1 MIVYL
6 TTFALSLLG
15 VWLADIQYE
24 DKRMFLTSSLLAML
38 PPIVLAGFRDATVG
52 TDMQV
57 YILSTYEKMVSSGQ
71 GFLDFVSTYD
81 GDLEILYLFI
91 NYLTAQF
98 SDQPFLLLIIIHVL
112 IIVPLFATAMKWRPY
127 LSPVLFMFIYYM
139 IFFQESLSIVR
150 QSIALSFSMLAFTYL
165 LEKKYVFYAVY
176 SLVAIGFH
184 NTAVIAFA
192 FPLVFFIIKWFPLQ
206 KYYLGYL
213 GLCVAF
219 ILFMMNIELL
229 IAWLIDSGWLD
240 YKYLKYTSLV
250 GEFEAILGATNL
262 VVKIAV
268 LVYIAFVMLLYVPD
282 TLVKTFLVL
291 AVLDFVFSLC
301 ALIVQPLDRISLY
314 FRLVSCLS
322 IPYMLSNYSLS
333 YSSGDRQYQ
342 VPVVYAWGVLLFFYW
357 FYVYM
362 LGNYD
367 DTADYRLSTTLFAS

>member
-1 MIVYL
+1 M
-6 TTFALSLLG
+6 
-15 VWLADIQYE
+15 
-24 DKRMFLTSSLLAML
+24 
-38 PPIVLAGFRDATVG
+38 
-52 TDMQV
+52 
-57 YILSTYEKMVSSGQ
+57 
-71 GFLDFVSTYD
+71 
-81 GDLEILYLFI
+81 
-91 NYLTAQF
+91 
-98 SDQPFLLLIIIHVL
+98 
-112 IIVPLFATAMKWRPY
+112 
-127 LSPVLFMFIYYM
+127 
-139 IFFQESLSIVR
+139 
-150 QSIALSFSMLAFTYL
+150 
-165 LEKKYVFYAVY
+165 FYAVY